1 VINSQSRVGR
11 GIRRGFRTIVIVAL
25 VAMIGSAPSLV
36 IASSATAAIGTTYY
50 PVAGAGSTWS
60 ANALQQ
66 WIRNVFDNYRWKV
79 TFDDSGSSAGRQLFS
94 QGTVDFGVSEIPYQL
109 AGSDS
114 PDPRPARK
122 FAYVPIVA
130 GGTAFMYNL
139 VIGGQRVT
147 NLRLSGDVVAKIF
160 TGVITKWNDPA
171 IAADNP
177 KLSLP
182 GITIVPVVRSDGSG
196 TTAQLTSW
204 MRAQYP
210 SIWTAYCAKA
220 GKANCGI
227 TSNYPVVPGSAFIG
241 QQGSNGVAGLVAQGK
256 SVGAITYVEESY
268 ALNARFPVAKV
279 LNAAGYYTEPT
290 ASNVAV
296 SLLAAVINK
305 DAKSPDYLTANLKG
319 VYGNGDPRTYPL
331 SSYSY
336 MIVPTAVEGNFTE
349 DKGLTLADFASYFLC
364 EGQQQAEVLGYSPLP
379 INLAQGGLEQ
389 VQKIPGGNPKNKDIS
404 GCNNPTFSPDGTN
417 KVANDA
423 PQPQACDKQ
432 GADQCL
438 TGTGG
443 APAVTASSGKAG
455 GKASAVAGVAG
466 ATVGGTTAAVTGA
479 AGGTKPVAVDGAA
492 TGLASGGDA
501 VLASSPVDLPGRDI
515 PIPTLLL
522 MILAAVTAL
531 VVVLLPP
538 VVARRR
544 ATVGYPLV
552 RRPRP
557 VQRPRTP
564 HLALRLT
571 VPGNAEVETFAAGES
586 SHTAVDGHIEAPGSQ
601 KPNVNLRDFFR
612 KRGGSAPSKG
622 DS

>member
-1 VINSQSRVGR
+1 MTIPVSFRRVL
-11 GIRRGFRTIVIVAL
+11 RTGAAMAIV
-25 VAMIGSAPSLV
+25 SAIILIPSFGAPQQAQAV
-36 IASSATAAIGTTYY
+36 GQTYY

-66 WIRNVFDNYRWKV
+66 WIRNVFDNFRWKV

-94 QGTVDFGVSEIPYQL
+94 HGTVDFGVSEIPYQL

-114 PDPRPARK
+114 PDPRPARQ

-147 NLRLSGDVVAKIF
+147 NLRLSGEVLAKIF
-160 TGVITKWNDPA
+160 TGVITKWDDPA

-177 KLSLP
+177 KLTLP

-210 SIWTAYCAKA
+210 SIWSDYCARA
-220 GKANCGI
+220 SKANCGI
-227 TSNYPVVPGSAFIG
+227 TSNYPVVPGTAFIG
-241 QQGSNGVAGLVAQGK
+241 QQGSNGVAGLVAQSK

-279 LNAAGYYTEPT
+279 LNSAGYYTEPT

-296 SLLAAVINK
+296 SLLAAVINT
-305 DAKSPDYLTANLKG
+305 DDKSPDYLTANLGG
-319 VYGNGDPRTYPL
+319 VYGNADPRTYPL

-336 MIVPTAVEGNFTE
+336 MIIPTAIEGNFTE

-379 INLAQGGLEQ
+379 LNLVRGGLEQ

-404 GCNNPTFSPDGTN
+404 ACNNPTFSPDGTN
-417 KVANDA
+417 KVANEA
-423 PQPQACDKQ
+423 PQPQACDKR
-432 GADQCL
+432 GAEQCL

-443 APAVTASSGKAG
+443 ATETTTASGTTTAAAASTAAAAAAGAKTAGEAGSTAGAVASVPVAVSGKATGLIAG
-455 GKASAVAGVAG
+455 GDPVVAG
-466 ATVGGTTAAVTGA
+466 
-479 AGGTKPVAVDGAA
+479 
-492 TGLASGGDA
+492 
-501 VLASSPVDLPGRDI
+501 SPVELPGRGI
-515 PIPTLLL
+515 PMLTMLF
-522 MILAAVTAL
+522 MILAAVSAA

-538 VVARRR
+538 VIARRR
-544 ATVGYPLV
+544 ATAGPPVPRSQRRSRAPSSGSAAMKRALTALSRFGADTPVIPAHPSDGPVVPL
-552 RRPRP
+552 
-557 VQRPRTP
+557 
-564 HLALRLT
+564 
-571 VPGNAEVETFAAGES
+571 
-586 SHTAVDGHIEAPGSQ
+586 APK
-601 KPNVNLRDFFR
+601 KPNVHLRDLFR
-612 KRGGSAPSKG
+612 KRGGPVDPKG

>member
-1 VINSQSRVGR
+1 VSRSQSRTSKV
-11 GIRRGFRTIVIVAL
+11 IRRSFRTIMICLL
-25 VAMIGSAPSLV
+25 VATIGSAPSFV
-36 IASSATAAIGTTYY
+36 AASSATAAIGTTYY

-109 AGSDS
+109 SGSDS
-114 PDPRPARK
+114 PDPRPVRQ

-147 NLRLSGDVVAKIF
+147 NLRLSGEVLAKIF

-177 KLSLP
+177 KLALP

-241 QQGSNGVAGLVAQGK
+241 QQGSNGVAGLVAQSK

-268 ALNARFPVAKV
+268 ALNARFPVVKV

-305 DAKSPDYLTANLKG
+305 DAQSPDYLTANLRG

-336 MIVPTAVEGNFTE
+336 MIIPTAVEGNFTE

-417 KVANDA
+417 KVANEA
-423 PQPQACDKQ
+423 PQPQACDKK

-438 TGTGG
+438 SGTGG
-443 APAVTASSGKAG
+443 AKAATPSSGKAG
-455 GKASAVAGVAG
+455 GTAAAAAGTAG
-466 ATVGGTTAAVTGA
+466 ASDSTAGTTAAATAGA
-479 AGGTKPVAVDGAA
+479 AGAVGTTAPVAVDGAA
-492 TGLASGGDA
+492 TGLASGGDP

-515 PIPTLLL
+515 PLPTLLL
-522 MILAAVTAL
+522 MILAAVAAM
-531 VVVLLPP
+531 VMVLLPP
-538 VVARRR
+538 IVARRR
-544 ATVGYPLV
+544 ATLGPAV
-552 RRPRP
+552 RRTSRGKSL
-557 VQRPRTP
+557 RT
-564 HLALRLT
+564 
-571 VPGNAEVETFAAGES
+571 
-586 SHTAVDGHIEAPGSQ
+586 SQ
-601 KPNVNLRDFFR
+601 PKKPNVNLPALFR
-612 KRGGSAPSKG
+612 KRGGALPPKG

>member
-1 VINSQSRVGR
+1 MSRSQSRTGKAM
-11 GIRRGFRTIVIVAL
+11 RRSLRAIVIAAI
-25 VAMIGSAPSLV
+25 VAMSCITPSV
-36 IASSATAAIGTTYY
+36 VGVSSASAVGTTYY

-114 PDPRPARK
+114 PDPRPTRQ

-147 NLRLSGDVVAKIF
+147 NLRLSGEVLAKIF

-177 KLSLP
+177 KLALP
-182 GITIVPVVRSDGSG
+182 GVGIVPVVRSDGSG

-204 MRAQYP
+204 MRATYP
-210 SIWTAYCAKA
+210 SVWNAYCAKA
-220 GKANCGI
+220 GRKNCGI
-227 TSNYPVVPGSAFIG
+227 TSNYPIVSGTAFIG
-241 QQGSNGVAGLVAQGK
+241 QQGSNGVAGFVAQSK
-256 SVGAITYVEESY
+256 SVGSITYVEESY

-296 SLLAAVINK
+296 SLLAAVINN
-305 DAKSPDYLTANLKG
+305 DSNSPDYLTANLKG
-319 VYGNGDPRTYPL
+319 VYGNADSRTYPL

-336 MIVPTAVEGNFTE
+336 MIVPTALEGSFTE
-349 DKGLTLADFASYFLC
+349 NKGLTLADFASYFLC

-379 INLAQGGLEQ
+379 INLAQAGLEQ
-389 VQKIPGGNPKNKDIS
+389 VQKIPGGNPKNKNVS
-404 GCNNPTFSPDGTN
+404 SCNNPTFSPDGTN
-417 KVANDA
+417 KVANNA
-423 PQPQACDKQ
+423 PQPQACDKR

-443 APAVTASSGKAG
+443 AADVATAGS
-455 GKASAVAGVAG
+455 G
-466 ATVGGTTAAVTGA
+466 ATRGTTAAGAKSGSAAAGPPAGAPAGA
-479 AGGTKPVAVDGAA
+479 AGSAASSGGTVSNEAA
-492 TGLASGGDA
+492 STSGDA
-501 VLASSPVDLPGRDI
+501 VGLSNASAGSPVIAGVPLDIPGRGI
-515 PIPTLLL
+515 PLPALLPMVLAAVAALLL
-522 MILAAVTAL
+522 M
-531 VVVLLPP
+531 LLPP
-538 VVARRR
+538 IVARRR
-544 ATVGYPLV
+544 ATAPGVAPRRG
-552 RRPRP
+552 RRPSRVP
-557 VQRPRTP
+557 VS
-564 HLALRLT
+564 
-571 VPGNAEVETFAAGES
+571 VAAM
-586 SHTAVDGHIEAPGSQ
+586 I
-601 KPNVNLRDFFR
+601 KNPNVKVRDFFR
-612 KRGGSAPSKG
+612 KRGRAVAQREVS
-622 DS
+622 